1 MNGIAGLI
9 FIHIWLVVWIVFS
22 IGFIWGN
29 LAEKSY
35 NSRMKW
41 RKWLMPGKLA
51 DKEFFVKWTKRFC
64 YFALPFGILVY
75 LMILFKIIDNQ
86 TAALTHTADRQSVN
100 LPTQFNSPGCY
111 RQQTGNNILR
121 IPFQVTL
128 ELDLDFTGQPIK
140 SFFIL

>member
-75 LMILFKIIDNQ
+75 LMILFKIIDN
-86 TAALTHTADRQSVN
+86 
-100 LPTQFNSPGCY
+100 
-111 RQQTGNNILR
+111 
-121 IPFQVTL
+121 
-128 ELDLDFTGQPIK
+128 
-140 SFFIL
+140 